1 MSKQVLTD
9 LDFNNVSKIL
19 NLPSPATANEPAT
32 RAFVENL
39 INGQAWKDAVR
50 VASTTSITIAS
61 PGATIDGVSM
71 SVNDRVLCKD
81 QSTGSENGIY
91 VWNGA
96 ATPMTRALDFDATG
110 AELEGAVVPVEEGTA
125 NAATRW
131 YLTTQNPAIGS
142 ALAFANLAGGA
153 PAASTTVA
161 GLVELATQGE
171 VDAGSA
177 SPTNLAVTPP
187 TLAAWAGRPLKYAAN
202 IGDGSLTQIDVTH
215 NLGTKDVSARVRV
228 VATDKEVE
236 CEVTNLSTTVCRFNF
251 SSAPALNALRVFIDG

>member
-1 MSKQVLTD
+1 MAKQVLTD
-9 LDFNNVSKIL
+9 LDFSSVSKIL
-19 NLPSPATANEPAT
+19 NLPSPASANEPAT

-50 VASTTSITIAS
+50 VASTANITIAS
-61 PGATIDGVSM
+61 PGATIDGVTM

-161 GLVELATQGE
+161 GLVELATQPE
-171 VDAGSA
+171 VDSGAA
-177 SPTNLAVTPP
+177 SPTNLAVTPV
-187 TLAAWAGRPLKYAAN
+187 TLAAWSNAKKLYVAT
-202 IGDGSLTQIDVTH
+202 IGDGALTQIDVTH
-215 NLGTKDVSARVRV
+215 NLGTKDVHARVRV
-228 VATDKEVE
+228 VSTDKEVE
-236 CEVTNLSTTVCRFNF
+236 CEVANISTTVCRFNF
-251 SSAPALNALRVFIDG
+251 SSAPALNALKVVILG